1 MIIIT
6 ILLVSLGKLATSTM
20 ETEGVA
26 CMDMADAMPKLQT
39 LTGNLH
45 SYPQSLGS
53 RRALENVSVELTK

>member
-26 CMDMADAMPKLQT
+26 CMDMADAIPTLQA

-45 SYPQSLGS
+45 SYL
-53 RRALENVSVELTK
+53 